1 MKTNFQVLINKLV
14 ENNFDFIVVG
24 GFAAAAYG
32 STYVTHDLD
41 VCAVLTPENI
51 EKLRSVLSDLH
62 PQHRMMNPKKSFLD
76 IPEDT
81 NGINNLYLSTDAG
94 VLDLLSNVIGVGD
107 FSQVSKSAIEVS
119 IFGNKCKLISLD
131 DLIKCKQT
139 LKRPKDLLVANE
151 LEIIRNKADKAK

>member
-1 MKTNFQVLINKLV
+1 M
-14 ENNFDFIVVG
+14 
-24 GFAAAAYG
+24 
-32 STYVTHDLD
+32 
-41 VCAVLTPENI
+41 
-51 EKLRSVLSDLH
+51 
-62 PQHRMMNPKKSFLD
+62 D

-107 FSQVSKSAIEVS
+107 FSEVSKSAIEVS

-151 LEIIRNKADKAK
+151 LEIIRKKTEGE